1 MALRLQLAKKCGANQ
16 YIYIR
21 HAATPLQ
28 SKSLQYDTM
37 YKTTQCNT
45 MQYNA
50 IQCVLTLHNECMWNS
65 RPHGMGQRANH
76 QTTNNVR
83 KNCAGHGMHVAASRR
98 LLLRRGL
105 LLAAPLECSQLV
117 VHLAQF
123 DILRAGTPFH
133 CRIDSGF
140 PKASGTE
147 VQAFPGSTH

>member
-45 MQYNA
+45 MHYNA
-50 IQCVLTLHNECMWNS
+50 IQCALTLHNECMWNS

-76 QTTNNVR
+76 QGHMHRRKSNSRGANAQCRNRIVTVLLSQNGLGIVPAAIPLTAGCWGVRPVCR
-83 KNCAGHGMHVAASRR
+83 KNCGSRHARRRFEETPSASWPAI
-98 LLLRRGL
+98 GG
-105 LLAAPLECSQLV
+105 PS
-117 VHLAQF
+117 
-123 DILRAGTPFH
+123 
-133 CRIDSGF
+133 
-140 PKASGTE
+140 
-147 VQAFPGSTH
+147 